1 MSDATGWSSAETA
14 ACKQQSLMEASKM
27 EEVKVVLRAIQLSPN
42 VPADSPLLK
51 LRYIDMM
58 PNIKRQKT
66 YELATKSNALAT
78 LLKNGVYGL
87 HALKTVNLFEDVN
100 QVWED
105 SKELIEEL
113 QRSNVKDESADHL
126 NQDESDQIAN
136 SPMID
141 GMSKEDPNGGT
152 AA

>member
-1 MSDATGWSSAETA
+1 MSDATGWSAAETA
-14 ACKQQSLMEASKM
+14 ACKQQSLMEAAKM

-42 VPADSPLLK
+42 VPQDSELLK

-78 LLKNGVYGL
+78 LLNQGVYGL

-105 SKELIEEL
+105 SREMIEMV
-113 QRSNVKDESADHL
+113 QRSKVDEEPKKL
-126 NQDESDQIAN
+126 LQDESDQVMN
-136 SPMID
+136 SPLID
-141 GMSKEDPNGGT
+141 GMSREDPNGDS